1 MKFGKLRKT
10 WDVNAVLACNYKS
23 ERPNR
28 RMINFNY
35 AWEQV
40 KDCHRQIWPGVP
52 VPPRYSHGI
61 KSQMVAS
68 LPTSVVF
75 ATFVW
80 GVSTPK
86 RSPDA
91 RSISA
96 GSFVAFLKKIC
107 EGGVDISFP
116 VFEADGSLAC
126 VRQVRIDP
134 DNFVISCWSDS
145 LSDMASV
152 AWDRD
157 YMDHELHF
165 PLTPRSATS
174 LFDLLLWALKPLPL
188 KYKDENLKSC
198 KRLLSITGF
207 TILTYLCQHLENVVL
222 PNIFGLEERLAPH
235 SSESEADFFIQSR
248 KRRKCTTPTFA
259 VNEITSRVA
268 KLLFS
273 GEEACH
279 VGTCFFCRNP
289 SQKTVTWKA
298 LIEFNRG

>member
-10 WDVNAVLACNYKS
+10 WDINSVLSCMWKS

-28 RMINFNY
+28 RMMNFNF

-52 VPPRYSHGI
+52 VPPKYSHGLQT
-61 KSQMVAS
+61 QMVSS

-80 GVSTPK
+80 AVSNPK

-91 RSISA
+91 RVLSA
-96 GSFVAFLKKIC
+96 ESFVEFLTKIC

-116 VFEADGSLAC
+116 VFEVDGSLAC

-134 DNFVISCWSDS
+134 DNFVVPCWSDS
-145 LSDMASV
+145 LSDMVSV

-157 YMDHELHF
+157 YLDHRMHF
-165 PLTPRSATS
+165 PATPRSATS

-188 KYKDENLKSC
+188 RYKDENLKNC
-198 KRLLSITGF
+198 KRLLSISGF

-222 PNIFGLEERLAPH
+222 PNIFRLEERLAPH
-235 SSESEADFFIQSR
+235 SSDSEHDFFVHSR
-248 KRRKCTTPTFA
+248 KRRKCTTSTFA

-279 VGTCFFCRNP
+279 VGTCFFLPQPLSKNCYL
-289 SQKTVTWKA
+289 KG
-298 LIEFNRG
+298 LNRG